1 MSGTVLLET
10 HDLKRFFGGLHA
22 VDGVDMG
29 IDEGEILGL
38 IGPNGAGKTTL
49 FALLAGFLHPTG
61 GTIRFQGHQVVG
73 LRPDQLCA
81 RGLVRTF
88 QIVKPFAH
96 LSVLENV
103 TVGAFNRDA
112 DARRARERASEVLRF
127 IGLDHRAGDPAHRL
141 NLADRKRLE
150 VAKALATGPKLL
162 LLDEVM
168 AGLNGREVDA
178 MVDLLRQV
186 RDGGVTIMV
195 IEHVMQ
201 AIVRICD
208 RVVVLHHGKK
218 IADGTPAQ
226 VTRDAQVIEAYLG
239 KALSDAAA
247 G

>member
-1 MSGTVLLET
+1 MSGSPLLET
-10 HDLKRFFGGLHA
+10 RELRRFFGGLRA
-22 VDGVDMG
+22 VDGVDLHLE
-29 IDEGEILGL
+29 EGEILGL

-49 FALLAGFLHPTG
+49 FALLAGFLRPTS
-61 GTIRFQGHQVVG
+61 GTIRFQGQDVVG
-73 LRPDQLCA
+73 LRPDELCA

-88 QIVKPFAH
+88 QIVRPFAH
-96 LSVLENV
+96 LTVLENV
-103 TVGAFNRDA
+103 TVGAFNREP
-112 DARRARERASEVLRF
+112 DARRARERAAEVLRF
-127 IGLDHRAGDPAHRL
+127 IGLDRRAHDPAQSL

-178 MVDLLRQV
+178 LVDLLKQV
-186 RDGGVTIMV
+186 RDGGVTILV

-201 AIVRICD
+201 AIVHICD

-226 VTRDAQVIEAYLG
+226 VTRDPQVIEAYLG
-239 KALSDAAA
+239 KALPGAAT

>member
-1 MSGTVLLET
+1 MSTDALLET
-10 HDLKRFFGGLHA
+10 RDLKRFFGGLRA
-22 VDGVDMG
+22 VDGVDMR
-29 IDEGEILGL
+29 IHQGEILGL

-49 FALLAGFLHPTG
+49 FALLAGFLRPTSG
-61 GTIRFQGHQVVG
+61 SIHFRGQDVVG
-73 LRPDQLCA
+73 LRPDQLCR

-88 QIVKPFAH
+88 QIVKPFGH
-96 LSVLENV
+96 LSVLDNV
-103 TVGAFNRDA
+103 TVGAFNRGQDVS
-112 DARRARERASEVLRF
+112 RARARAVDVLRF
-127 IGLDHRAGDPAHRL
+127 IGLDRHADDPAQSL

-150 VAKALATGPKLL
+150 VAKALATDPTLL

-186 RDGGVTIMV
+186 RDGGVTILV

-208 RVVVLHHGKK
+208 RVIVLHRGQK
-218 IADGTPAQ
+218 IADGTPAD
-226 VTRDAQVIEAYLG
+226 VTRDPHVIEAYLG
-239 KALSDAAA
+239 QALLDAAA